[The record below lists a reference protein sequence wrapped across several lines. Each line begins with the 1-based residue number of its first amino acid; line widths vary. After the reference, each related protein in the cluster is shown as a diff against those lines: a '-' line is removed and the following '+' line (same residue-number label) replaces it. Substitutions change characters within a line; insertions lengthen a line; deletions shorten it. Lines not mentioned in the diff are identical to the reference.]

1 MNESGPA
8 ICGRSARP
16 HHRKMICDEDL
27 VTEDATVLTVLW
39 IHARVVTY
47 AVSKQRSLIVF
58 VYFYFNFFGPT
69 SRFGSKAFGEDFV
82 GAWFGRGNN
91 FSSMGVLAPASESV
105 SQPGGAFEWLY
116 HYLSI
121 PYFIFDT
128 QREAFK
134 PCVRS

>member
-1 MNESGPA
+1 
-8 ICGRSARP
+8 
-16 HHRKMICDEDL
+16 MICDEDL

-47 AVSKQRSLIVF
+47 TVWNNWKQRP
-58 VYFYFNFFGPT
+58 YFSTLFLFWPT

-105 SQPGGAFEWLY
+105 SQPGGAFE
-116 HYLSI
+116 
-121 PYFIFDT
+121 
-128 QREAFK
+128 
-134 PCVRS
+134 